1 MTMSPDQRLAA
12 VLLAGGGAYLVG
24 ALRIGALTGQ
34 YAAVGP
40 RVFPLIVGVGLI
52 GTAAWIAL
60 PTAVPTRPSPVRW
73 RAAAASALVFL
84 AYIGALQ
91 VVGYLVATPG
101 FIVLESRLLGSR
113 AWARD
118 VIVGLTIT
126 AAVYGVFRLL
136 LGLRLPA
143 GLLG

>member
-1 MTMSPDQRLAA
+1 MSPDQRLAV
-12 VLLAGGGAYLVG
+12 VLLASSAAYLTG
-24 ALRIGALTGQ
+24 AVRIGAIAGQ

-40 RVFPLIVGVGLI
+40 RVFPMVVGIGLLV
-52 GTAAWIAL
+52 TAAWMAL
-60 PTAVPTRPSPVRW
+60 PTATPTQLPPVRW
-73 RAAAASALVFL
+73 KAAAASAFAFL

-91 VVGYLVATPG
+91 VAGYVVATTG
-101 FIVLESRLLGSR
+101 FMVLESRLLGSR

-118 VIVGLTIT
+118 IIVSLAIT